1 MSGTSNVYYVPF
13 QMVSATS
20 ANMADSITG
29 TVDTQESNCWAIQAS
44 WIGTPTGTLKIQTS
58 NDNVAVGPD
67 NNPGVNVINWTD
79 ISGSSQSLTGSP
91 GTYIWREGPI
101 ADRWVQV
108 VWTYSSGSG
117 TLLVNYSGKG

>member
-20 ANMADSITG
+20 ANMAASITG

-91 GTYIWREGPI
+91 GTYIWR
-101 ADRWVQV
+101 D
-108 VWTYSSGSG
+108 G
-117 TLLVNYSGKG
+117 TKCFSGKYWRFMCRKFKDGYITNSCWR